1 MNIPLYNI
9 CMNLIKTLIFLLFV
23 PGTVLVAVPRW
34 IAHRTRSRKIDLGP
48 VRYAAIVF
56 WLTGAALMLS
66 SFWQFITRGRG
77 TPAPVDPPEEL
88 VVSGPY
94 RYTRNPQYAGGI
106 LFMVGHLLWTG
117 AVSLLPYM
125 AAVTAAFHTF
135 IILYEEPNL
144 EQRFGGAFRWYK
156 RKVPRWFF

>member
-1 MNIPLYNI
+1 
-9 CMNLIKTLIFLLFV
+9 MNLMKTFIFLLFV

-34 IAHRTRSRKIDLGP
+34 IAHRTRSRKIDSGLA
-48 VRYAAIVF
+48 RYAAIVF
-56 WLTGAALMLS
+56 WIAGAVLMLS
-66 SFWQFITRGRG
+66 SFWQFVIRGRG

-88 VVSGPY
+88 VVTGPY
-94 RYTRNPQYAGGI
+94 RFTRNPQYVGGI

-144 EQRFGGAFRWYK
+144 EQRFGEPYRRYR
-156 RKVPRWFF
+156 RKVPRWFL